1 MATDNGTASP
11 VHGAESIITACGYL
25 SEQAALEREAAEVLS
40 GKFDECTF
48 DKGYVNQPLYAC
60 LTCTQPPAKY
70 QSNAS
75 EPEPEQPPSEPAG
88 MCYSC
93 SIECHAGHNVIELFT
108 KRSFCCDCGT
118 QRLLPR
124 SQPDSSNNNRCCQL
138 KKLRTALA
146 ETENSKNKYNH
157 NFWGFYCRCDKFY
170 DVNVESGIMIQCF
183 VCNDWFHDECIG
195 KIPEEDEYTDHI
207 CRDCTAKYSALRLI
221 NSDKAIYGRIFEGK
235 VVELESSSVA
245 AAVSLPADLSDSDEP
260 ARKKARPDM
269 CRRRRDTEAVDA
281 RQPFDMFM
289 ADGWKEHI
297 CTCIECMREIEKDG
311 LMFLLKEEE
320 VVEPEEDDTRT
331 ESLYESALRQLQS
344 MDRSQAVD
352 AAAAY
357 HSLSSKL
364 KEYLRPFAVS
374 GAVVT
379 GQDIRAF
386 FDNQKNLD
394 DNTISS

>member
-1 MATDNGTASP
+1 MATDSDAASP
-11 VHGAESIITACGYL
+11 GHSTESIVTACGYL

-70 QSNAS
+70 QTSAS
-75 EPEPEQPPSEPAG
+75 EAEPPSDPAG

-108 KRSFCCDCGT
+108 KRNFCCDCGT

-124 SQPDSSNNNRCCQL
+124 PQPGSGNSRCCQL

-146 ETENSKNKYNH
+146 ETENTKNKYNH

-170 DVNVESGIMIQCF
+170 DASVEPGVMIQCF
-183 VCNDWFHDECIG
+183 VCNDWFHNDCIG
-195 KIPEEDEYTDHI
+195 KLPKEDDYTDYI
-207 CRDCTAKYSALRLI
+207 CRECIAKYPVLRFI
-221 NSDKAIYGRIFEGK
+221 NSDKAIYGKVIAGK
-235 VVELESSSVA
+235 VAELERSSATDTA
-245 AAVSLPADLSDSDEP
+245 ALPGNSGDSDEP
-260 ARKKARPDM
+260 ARKKARSEM
-269 CRRRRDTEAVDA
+269 CRRRRDTEADA
-281 RQPFDMFM
+281 GKPFDMFM

-297 CTCIECMREIEKDG
+297 CTCIECMHEIERDG
-311 LMFLLKEEE
+311 LVFLLKEEE

-331 ESLYESALRQLQS
+331 ESLYESALRQLQT
-344 MDRSQAVD
+344 MDRTRAVD

-357 HSLSSKL
+357 HSLSSRL

-386 FDNQKNLD
+386 FDNQK
-394 DNTISS
+394 I